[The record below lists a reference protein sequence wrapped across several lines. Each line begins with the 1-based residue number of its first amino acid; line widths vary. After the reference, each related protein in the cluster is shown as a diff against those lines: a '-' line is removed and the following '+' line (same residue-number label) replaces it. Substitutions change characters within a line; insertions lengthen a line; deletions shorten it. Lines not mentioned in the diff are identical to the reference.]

1 MNDYNWNLDILQ
13 HAEDVVD
20 SKGKRGSTATG
31 HAHYTKNWKKSS
43 SKESNE
49 EKKKKETET
58 VNKVVDKVLATAEVN
73 PRDVK
78 FDGSDKSMNLIN
90 SVLKGLD
97 RSGAK
102 NLPSSAKII
111 YNMKER
117 QRKLFPDSVAHSAHL
132 SENWTKEDQSAYNK
146 EYYRQ
151 HRDEI
156 LARKA
161 EKGKR
166 GQVDLFSKEEGAAL
180 MDKIVEDQENQMNWL
195 KEHSNPVTDTYR
207 KLIEFMNTPISKLL
221 PQKKETPKQPEKKAY
236 APGTLG
242 YAIDNG
248 QEDEWFDSFEKNKKR
263 RQSFEHSS
271 INDPQYGIPEQKK
284 FPLDTKDH
292 VISAIRFFNYAD
304 HQYRKELAER
314 IIRKIHQYG
323 IEVTPTEQN
332 DFYKYYQ
339 PR

>member
-1 MNDYNWNLDILQ
+1 MNDYGWNLDILK
-13 HAEDVVD
+13 HAENVVD
-20 SKGKRGSTATG
+20 PKGRRVSTATG
-31 HAHYTKNWKKSS
+31 H
-43 SKESNE
+43 
-49 EKKKKETET
+49 
-58 VNKVVDKVLATAEVN
+58 
-73 PRDVK
+73 
-78 FDGSDKSMNLIN
+78 
-90 SVLKGLD
+90 
-97 RSGAK
+97 
-102 NLPSSAKII
+102 
-111 YNMKER
+111 
-117 QRKLFPDSVAHSAHL
+117 AHL

-146 EYYRQ
+146 EYYRE

-166 GQVDLFSKEEGAAL
+166 GQVDLFNEEEGAAL
-180 MDKIVEDQENQMNWL
+180 MDKIVEDQENQMKWL

-207 KLIEFMNTPISKLL
+207 KLIEFMNTPISQLL
-221 PQKKETPKQPEKKAY
+221 PQKKKTPKQPEKKRY

-248 QEDEWFDSFEKNKKR
+248 QKDEWFDSFEKNKNR

-271 INDPQYGIPEQKK
+271 INDPQFGIPEQKK
-284 FPLDTKDH
+284 FPLDTRDH

>member
-1 MNDYNWNLDILQ
+1 MNDYGWNLDILQ

-20 SKGKRGSTATG
+20 SKGKHRSTATG
-31 HAHYTKNWKKSS
+31 H
-43 SKESNE
+43 
-49 EKKKKETET
+49 
-58 VNKVVDKVLATAEVN
+58 
-73 PRDVK
+73 
-78 FDGSDKSMNLIN
+78 
-90 SVLKGLD
+90 
-97 RSGAK
+97 
-102 NLPSSAKII
+102 
-111 YNMKER
+111 
-117 QRKLFPDSVAHSAHL
+117 AHL

-146 EYYRQ
+146 EYYRE

-166 GQVDLFSKEEGAAL
+166 GQLDLFNEEEGAAL
-180 MDKIVEDQENQMNWL
+180 MDKILDDQENQMNWL
-195 KEHSNPVTDTYR
+195 KEHSNPFTDTYR
-207 KLIEFMNTPISKLL
+207 KLIEFMNTPISQLL
-221 PQKKETPKQPEKKAY
+221 PQKKKTPKQPEKKTY

-248 QEDEWFDSFEKNKKR
+248 QKDEWFDSFEKNKKI

-271 INDPQYGIPEQKK
+271 INDPQFGIPEQKK
-284 FPLDTKDH
+284 FPLDTRDH

-304 HQYRKELAER
+304 RQYRKELAER